1 MPGKKRPIAQ
11 KPLRGSTKIPQTNR
25 MFHQTSP
32 HLHHQNSLR
41 MGIHDTMA
49 MVTASTSNGR
59 STVLCVCIYCVYSS
73 LIMRV
78 LDRWLPGIF
87 IYLSCGLSEILA
99 CLLSVIWLS
108 VIRGRVFD
116 SMSFVRVT
124 SATGAARPNY
134 WASVRLSL
142 LFWNVE
148 GTIVSQLL
156 LTWGNLGWIEPI
168 PPQKKI

>member
-1 MPGKKRPIAQ
+1 MAI
-11 KPLRGSTKIPQTNR
+11 N
-25 MFHQTSP
+25 
-32 HLHHQNSLR
+32 
-41 MGIHDTMA
+41 DTMA

-78 LDRWLPGIF
+78 IDRWLPGLF

-156 LTWGNLGWIEPI
+156 LTWGKSWLNWTHLNRKLFHEKLSDEKTSWMWLGGVVTLGRE
-168 PPQKKI
+168 PPQKNDFFRTLS